1 MAPFARPSVAGR
13 RVSTTSWLVPVL
25 AFLGGGLGG
34 SLSFL
39 AARAGNNQREMQGR
53 REEWGRRF
61 TAALT
66 AVGDPDPRRRQLGR
80 ALLVRL
86 AQSALASAEE
96 RQLADRLLYED
107 VRYEP
112 HRGGLPANDDDPE
125 LDAIA
130 FIEDDEA
137 DDHATES
144 EGGRP

>member
-1 MAPFARPSVAGR
+1 VGQG
-13 RVSTTSWLVPVL
+13 VSTASWLVPVL
-25 AFLGGGLGG
+25 AFLGGVLGG

-80 ALLVRL
+80 ALLVQL
-86 AQSALASAEE
+86 AKSALASDEE
-96 RQLADRLLYED
+96 RQVADRLLNED
-107 VRYEP
+107 MRYDP
-112 HRGGLPANDDDPE
+112 NRTGLPAQDDDPE
-125 LDAIA
+125 LDAIT

-137 DDHATES
+137 NEHGTGS